1 MNEEMH
7 KGKAD
12 KEGLQYQQ
20 IVSSLEALDDVSE
33 AKVFQ
38 AGKDT
43 NERLIALLV
52 PSNDTI
58 VFSSLR
64 RQLYEKSMGVPVP
77 EEFIIVDSIEKD
89 VSLSEWK
96 DRYDVL
102 FKQESIYVK
111 PRNSIEEYLVKL
123 WGELLPIGRISI
135 TDDFFVLGGHSL
147 LVAQMHFA
155 IERDMGIDMDFELML
170 CTSVLSELALVVSQL
185 KKTTD
190 Y

>member
-1 MNEEMH
+1 MNEEIH

-12 KEGLQYQQ
+12 KEVQYQQ
-20 IVSSLEALDDVSE
+20 IVSSLEALDDVSA

-38 AGKDT
+38 AGKNT

-58 VFSSLR
+58 VFSLLR
-64 RQLYEKSMGVPVP
+64 RQLYEKSMGVPIP
-77 EEFIIVDSIEKD
+77 EEFIIVDSIEKN

-96 DRYDVL
+96 DKYDVL
-102 FKQESIYVK
+102 FKQESVYVK

-170 CTSVLSELALVVSQL
+170 CTSVLSELALIVSQL
-185 KKTTD
+185 KKVTD
-190 Y
+190 F